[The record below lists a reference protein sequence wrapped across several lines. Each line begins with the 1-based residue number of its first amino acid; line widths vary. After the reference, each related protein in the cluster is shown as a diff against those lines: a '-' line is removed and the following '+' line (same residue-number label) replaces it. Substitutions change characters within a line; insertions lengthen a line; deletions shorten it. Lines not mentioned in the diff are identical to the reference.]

1 MVRRLLALV
10 VPILAVAAFVT
21 VDRGL
26 GLEAALLLIAVP
38 GYFLYRVVVGRD
50 MLFAATAVLLV
61 LASVVLVSPPVNLGP
76 RNVIAYVAFFELAR
90 KLLKHADDVGSNTGL
105 RDRHPGRPVGPGAAH
120 HAGSTAFRRVS
131 THDRGRE

>member
-90 KLLKHADDVGSNTGL
+90 KLLKHADDVAVQYREL
-105 RDRHPGRPVGPGAAH
+105 RDRHLENSEWGWARPC
-120 HAGSTAFRRVS
+120 S
-131 THDRGRE
+131 